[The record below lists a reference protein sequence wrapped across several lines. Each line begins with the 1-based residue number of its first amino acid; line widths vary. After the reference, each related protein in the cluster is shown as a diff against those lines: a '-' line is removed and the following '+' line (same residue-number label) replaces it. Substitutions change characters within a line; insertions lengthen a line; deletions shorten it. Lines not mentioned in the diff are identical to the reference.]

1 MNIQSLF
8 EYSALSNLAYVNW
21 TNINDLREIVD
32 DANKAKRV
40 PGKLEGDLDTLGE
53 KIFQP
58 TTKGGLGDNE
68 LIGGAG
74 ADTLNG
80 GAGNNTY
87 EFNGAFGSCVSANY
101 PYFYKEAA

>member
-21 TNINDLREIVD
+21 TNINDIDVIIK
-32 DANKAKRV
+32 DANEAKRV
-40 PGKLEGDLDTLGE
+40 PGEREGDLDTLGE

-58 TTKGGLGDNE
+58 TAKGGLGDDE
-68 LIGGAG
+68 LI
-74 ADTLNG
+74 G

-87 EFNGAFGSCVSANY
+87 EFNGAFGPYVSANY

>member
-21 TNINDLREIVD
+21 TNISDIGAIIK
-32 DANKAKRV
+32 DANKAERV

-58 TTKGGLGDNE
+58 TTKGGLGADE
-68 LIGGAG
+68 LIGG

>member
-21 TNINDLREIVD
+21 TNISDIGAIVD

-40 PGKLEGDLDTLGE
+40 PGKLDGDLDTLGE
-53 KIFQP
+53 KIFRS
-58 TTKGGLGDNE
+58 TAEGGLGDDE
-68 LIGGAG
+68 LICGAG

-80 GAGNNTY
+80 GAGNDTY
-87 EFNGAFGSCVSANY
+87 EFNGAFGPYVSANY